1 MQSDQE
7 RTTQREQRDVEQV
20 PDESREIDRGSMSSE
35 ELDQQQASDLPD
47 RDAMSLVNLNAAVPI
62 NAAIAANVL
71 SDNSSA
77 LAGAIQDT
85 PIDQST

>member
-1 MQSDQE
+1 MHSDE
-7 RTTQREQRDVEQV
+7 RTTQREQRDHEQAG
-20 PDESREIDRGSMSSE
+20 DESREMQRDSMSTE

-77 LAGAIQDT
+77 LAGAVQDT